1 MSEKKGRLRVEVETP
16 SGSRHVAEESLG
28 TSLVGLYAE
37 ARERGGSASSRL
49 RLLDAVMEKGSALL
63 LRVAGAMSRSSS
75 E

>member
-1 MSEKKGRLRVEVETP
+1 
-16 SGSRHVAEESLG
+16 VAEESLS
-28 TSLVGLYAE
+28 TSLIGLYAE
-37 ARERGGSASSRL
+37 ARESGGSASSRL